1 MVGRNE
7 HGNEPSGFLKAGK
20 FVNPLSDGQIF
31 KEDPASCKLVL
42 LNTSLVVMNVLLFRL
57 IHTVAQ
63 SYMLHLRHISP
74 SFHPCAWNDSA
85 PTRRLFVKFYIGTFI
100 KICR

>member
-31 KEDPASCKLVL
+31 KEDPASRKLVSSFEHKFAC
-42 LNTSLVVMNVLLFRL
+42 NECTSL
-57 IHTVAQ
+57 
-63 SYMLHLRHISP
+63 
-74 SFHPCAWNDSA
+74 
-85 PTRRLFVKFYIGTFI
+85 
-100 KICR
+100 